1 VTNCRN
7 DNSWCQKKA
16 AGDFPNV
23 RSANRCI
30 GVVSILQK
38 FLARAATQLQGRSAM
53 STFARSTNHGRAFVA
68 TCVFAAFI
76 WALALSVSP
85 QLHQRVHADASR
97 AEHSCAVTAIAS
109 GAYEHAGPPPLVSGP
124 LPAVQFSEIAA
135 LTSQWVESL
144 FLKAHIFANAP
155 PARG

>member
-1 VTNCRN
+1 
-7 DNSWCQKKA
+7 
-16 AGDFPNV
+16 
-23 RSANRCI
+23 
-30 GVVSILQK
+30 
-38 FLARAATQLQGRSAM
+38 M
-53 STFARSTNHGRAFVA
+53 STFARSRNHGRTFIA

-85 QLHQRVHADASR
+85 QLHQRVHADANR
-97 AEHSCAVTAIAS
+97 GEHSCAVTAIAS
-109 GAYEHAGPPPLVSGP
+109 GAYDDAGAPPLLSAP
-124 LPAVQFSEIAA
+124 LPAVQFSEISA